1 MKKTLILLAGIA
13 LIAVSCTKT
22 EVVADRDSASLK
34 GIGFS
39 AYTFK
44 PTKTAQ
50 VDVTNDNLGTFKASA
65 FGNGA
70 MYFDAV
76 DFTKDTKDKVWESTP
91 VYFWP
96 AYPLTFC
103 AYNQPAKGDFS
114 ATITKDSQ
122 TFTFSPSAT
131 LAEQEDIVAAYAAN
145 KTESNATSTESSLPL
160 TFNHCLTQVVV
171 KALCTNANYT
181 VKVDEVKIANLA
193 GEGTYKFST
202 EVMEAN
208 ASMKNNAYSTDYSSS
223 FKAKTLDSDP
233 KEVMTDAG
241 TGRWYLVPQTVTP
254 WAQATDMENTA
265 NGTYLA
271 LKINITHKDGLQI
284 YPASPAGETA
294 WMAVPVTSQL
304 AFVQGKKYN
313 VTVKFFGKDGNGG
326 AGYVDPEDPGEL
338 DGDNLTDDSGKK
350 IIGGAIKFNA
360 DVKGWD
366 TVDWNTV
373 NVDILL

>member
-13 LIAVSCTKT
+13 LIAASCTKT
-22 EVVADRDSASLK
+22 EVVADKNSASLK

-44 PTKTAQ
+44 PTKAAQ
-50 VDVTNDNLGTFKASA
+50 VDVTTGNLNTFKASA

-70 MYFDAV
+70 MYFNAV
-76 DFTKDTKDKVWESTP
+76 DFTKVNVWQSTP
-91 VYFWP
+91 AYFWP

-103 AYNQPAKGDFS
+103 AYNQPANGTFS
-114 ATITKDSQ
+114 ANITKDSQ

-131 LAEQEDIVAAYAAN
+131 LAEQEDIVAAYAPN
-145 KTESNATSTESSLPL
+145 KTESDTSSPESSLPL

-171 KALCTNANYT
+171 NALCNNENYT

-193 GEGTYKFST
+193 GEGTYTFSSNAMVAT
-202 EVMEAN
+202 E
-208 ASMKNNAYSTDYSSS
+208 SKKNSATSTDYSSS
-223 FKAKTLDSDP
+223 FTAKILNSTAQ
-233 KEVMTDAG
+233 EVMTDVG

-254 WAQATDMENTA
+254 WNQKTEMKNTSH
-265 NGTYLA
+265 GTYLA

-284 YPASPAGETA
+284 YPASPANATA

-313 VTVKFFGKDGNGG
+313 VTVKFFGEDGNGG

-338 DGDNLTDDSGKK
+338 DGDNSTDDSGKK

-360 DVKGWD
+360 DVTGWD
-366 TVDWNTV
+366 TVD
-373 NVDILL
+373 VDIIL

>member
-1 MKKTLILLAGIA
+1 MKKTFILLAGIA
-13 LIAVSCTKT
+13 LIAASCTKT
-22 EVVADRDSASLK
+22 EVVADKNSASLK

-44 PTKTAQ
+44 PTKAAQ
-50 VDVTNDNLGTFKASA
+50 VDVTTGNLNTFKASA

-70 MYFDAV
+70 MYFNAV
-76 DFTKDTKDKVWESTP
+76 DFTKDNVWKSNP

-103 AYNQPAKGDFS
+103 AYNQPENGSFS
-114 ATITKDSQ
+114 ATINTVSQ
-122 TFTFSPSAT
+122 TFTFSPSTT
-131 LAEQEDIVAAYAAN
+131 LAEQEDIVAAYAPN
-145 KTESNATSTESSLPL
+145 KTESDASSTESSLPL

-171 KALCTNANYT
+171 NALCTNANYT

-193 GEGTYKFST
+193 GEGTYTFSSNAMVAT
-202 EVMEAN
+202 E
-208 ASMKNNAYSTDYSSS
+208 SKKNSATSTDYSSS
-223 FKAKTLDSDP
+223 FPVKTLNSTAQ
-233 KEVMTDAG
+233 EVMTNAG

-254 WAQATDMENTA
+254 WDPANMKNTA
-265 NGTYLA
+265 HGTYLA

-284 YPASPAGETA
+284 YPASPANATA

-313 VTVKFFGKDGNGG
+313 VTVKFFGEDGNGG

-338 DGDNLTDDSGKK
+338 DGKSDTDDSGKK

-360 DVKGWD
+360 DVTGWD
-366 TVDWNTV
+366 TV
-373 NVDILL
+373 NVDIIL

>member
-13 LIAVSCTKT
+13 LIAVGCTKT
-22 EVVADRDSASLK
+22 EVVADKNSASLK

-70 MYFDAV
+70 MYFKAV
-76 DFTKDTKDKVWESTP
+76 DFTKDNVWKSNP

-103 AYNQPAKGDFS
+103 AYNQPAKGTFS

-145 KTESNATSTESSLPL
+145 KKESDATSTESSLPL

-171 KALCTNANYT
+171 KALCTNSNYT
-181 VKVDEVKIANLA
+181 VKVDGVKIANLA
-193 GEGTYKFST
+193 GEGTYTFWSNAMVAT
-202 EVMEAN
+202 E
-208 ASMKNNAYSTDYSSS
+208 SKKNSATSTDYSSS
-223 FKAKTLDSDP
+223 FTAKILNSTAQ
-233 KEVMTDAG
+233 EVMTNAG
-241 TGRWYLVPQTVTP
+241 TGRWYLVPQAVAP
-254 WAQATDMENTA
+254 WNPADMENTA

-271 LKINITHKDGLQI
+271 LKINITHNGGLQI

-313 VTVKFFGKDGNGG
+313 VTVKFFGEDGNGG

-360 DVKGWD
+360 DVTGWD
-366 TVDWNTV
+366 TV
-373 NVDILL
+373 NVDIIL